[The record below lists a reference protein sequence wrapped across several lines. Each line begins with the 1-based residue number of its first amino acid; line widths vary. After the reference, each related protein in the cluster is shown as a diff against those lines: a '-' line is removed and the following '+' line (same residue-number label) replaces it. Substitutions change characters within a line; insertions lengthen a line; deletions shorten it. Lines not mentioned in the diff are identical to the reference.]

1 MNSNIFNET
10 NDERIYRQM
19 MGRTSPVFASLRLKA
34 LVHAYVRTGNVQA
47 LNVIARRHAPGLI
60 IKRIKNRQNEG

>member
-19 MGRTSPVFASLRLKA
+19 MGRTSPVFVPTRVKA
-34 LVHAYVRTGNVQA
+34 LVNTYIRSGNVQA
-47 LNVIARRHAPGLI
+47 LNIIARHHAPGLI
-60 IKRIKNRQNEG
+60 IKRIKNKENEG